1 MAFELSANVDVHRDG
16 DGRIRTLRHLQAPF
30 SPETAGL
37 TDPSPVAL
45 ADQYVR
51 EVAPLY
57 GIDESQLGGLAEEA
71 LAEPAPEGTQLRR
84 PELKTV
90 QNITVASYPQTHLG
104 LPVWQSALEV
114 RMFGEPLRVVSSAS
128 TLDLDVQVEA
138 PPPEALQRFTGDDR
152 LELARA
158 NGLDD
163 DAAQGMTLN
172 GTRQLV
178 YRYDPAQRLDPA
190 VAQLPGGQVP
200 GGSLPVLPLPPV
212 PDGIE
217 PGRHYVVREVLFSL
231 ALPDWGELNWR
242 AFIEP
247 GTGAVLYLRAF
258 VASATAC
265 VFVTDPITATGN
277 AVNACSPAGVFDPLR
292 TTVTLKG
299 LDPPDAAGNQAL
311 AGNFVVLTDT
321 DPLTIAPPTTT
332 SPFDFCY
339 SAVTHDFSAACA
351 YHHYDGRYRTLEGMG
366 FDIAGYF
373 DGTTFPVPVDHQG
386 VGNQVNAFAIGNAT
400 GTGMQ
405 KFINGFAQSGC
416 PVGIAT
422 DVRLTWHEFGH
433 ALLWDHVGSPN
444 FGWCHSAGD
453 TLAVINGDPGSLA
466 PDRFLTFPWIP
477 LIGRRHD
484 RDVALGWAWGGVRD
498 DTQYSSEQILSTLLF
513 RVYRTTGGDDADIDI
528 QRFAA
533 RYLTYLI
540 VNAIGTLTTMT
551 SDPAVYETAMED
563 ADVSTLNFEGHP
575 GGAWHKVIRWSFEQ
589 QGLFQPAGAPTPV
602 TQPGAPPAVDVFVDD
617 GRNGGYMPY
626 LPDFTATTDIWNRH
640 FPDGGTAHEEPLA
653 GFPSFVHVRVRNR
666 GTDPATD
673 ASVKLFHADPASGL
687 VWPTAWTPA
696 ATAQLASS
704 GPIPPGGQT
713 VIGPFSWLPAAAGP
727 ISLLASVSAAG
738 DASNADTVSGPIAH
752 TRLVPL
758 DNNLAQ
764 RDVTAQT
771 ANPCEQL
778 GKLADYIVTLGLK
791 HGLEQSLTA
800 KLRNAKR
807 DCERGHKTPAC
818 NKLGAFEN
826 EVEAQTDKGITPAQ
840 ATVLRGHAHGI
851 RVALGC

>member
-1 MAFELSANVDVHRDG
+1 MAFELTANVDVHRDG
-16 DGRIRTLRHLQAPF
+16 DGRIRTLRHQQDPF
-30 SPETAGL
+30 SPEMAGL
-37 TDPSPVAL
+37 TDPSPEAL
-45 ADQYVR
+45 ADQYVH

-128 TLDLDVQVEA
+128 TLDLDVQVDA
-138 PPPEALQRFTGDDR
+138 PPPEVQARFTGDDR

-163 DAAQGMTLN
+163 AAAPGMAIN

-190 VAQLPGGQVP
+190 LAPPPDGQAP
-200 GGSLPVLPLPPV
+200 AATLPVLPLPPV
-212 PDGIE
+212 PDSIA
-217 PGRHYVVREVLFSL
+217 PGRHYVVREVLFTL
-231 ALPDWGELNWR
+231 PLPDWGELHWR

-277 AVNACSPAGVFDPLR
+277 AVSACSPAATLDPLR
-292 TTVTLKG
+292 STVTLQG
-299 LDPPDAAGNQAL
+299 LNPPDPAGNQAL

-321 DPLTIAPPTTT
+321 DPLTIAPPTRT

-339 SAVTHDFSAACA
+339 SAVTDDFSAACA
-351 YHHYDGRYRTLEGMG
+351 YHHYDGRYRTLDGMG
-366 FDIAGYF
+366 FDIATYF

-453 TLAVINGDPGSLA
+453 TLAVINGDPGSKA

-484 RDVALGWAWGGVRD
+484 RDVTAGWAWGGIND

-513 RVYRTTGGDDADIDI
+513 RVYRTTGGDDTDIAI

-540 VNAIGTLTTMT
+540 VTAIGTLTTT
-551 SDPAVYETAMED
+551 TADPAVYETAMED
-563 ADVSTLNFEGHP
+563 ADVSTLNLEGHP

-589 QGLFQPAGAPTPV
+589 QGLFQPPGAPMPV
-602 TQPGAPPAVDVFVDD
+602 NQPGAPPAVDVYVDD

-626 LPDFTATTDIWNRH
+626 LPDFAASTDIWNRH

-653 GFPSFVHVRVRNR
+653 GFPSYAHVRVRNR
-666 GTDPATD
+666 GTDAASDP
-673 ASVKLFHADPASGL
+673 SVKLFHADPASGL

-696 ATAQLASS
+696 TTAQLAAS
-704 GPIPPGGQT
+704 GPIPSGGQA
-713 VIGPFSWLPAAAGP
+713 VVGPFTWLPAAAGP
-727 ISLLASVSAAG
+727 ISLLASASAAG
-738 DASNADTVSGPIAH
+738 DLSNADTVSGPIAH
-752 TRLVPL
+752 TRLIPL

-771 ANPCEQL
+771 ANPCEQF
-778 GKLADYIVTLGLK
+778 GKLADYISTLGLAQ
-791 HGLEQSLTA
+791 GLAQSLTA

-807 DCERGHKTPAC
+807 DCERGHQTPAC
-818 NKLGAFEN
+818 NKLGAFGN
-826 EVEAQTDKGITPAQ
+826 EVDAQTGKGLTQAQ
-840 ATVLRGHAHGI
+840 AEVLLGHAHGI
-851 RVALGC
+851 ELALGC